1 MIFSGNYF
9 RIRAFISNNM
19 LDKLRKNKI
28 IQILLIP
35 FSWLYCIVII
45 IRNYFYDLGLF
56 KVHQFPV
63 PVISTGNIMAGGA
76 GKTPVTMFLMEKLSE
91 RFKSIVIISR
101 GYGRSSSGPI
111 IVSDGTGHIKSAEI
125 GGDEPVMMAH
135 KFPEMPVI
143 VAERRAAGI
152 KLALEQFNPDLILLD
167 DAFQHRSVYRDV
179 DILLIDINKN
189 PGKERLIPA
198 GDRREQLK
206 ALNRADVIIYTKN
219 MDKSVKK
226 DPFGRNEWFS
236 GESYVSAYVPVS
248 FRNHETGEYLS
259 LHDLSGTPAI
269 AFSGIASPQYFAQ
282 SLRDN
287 QIQLRKFINYPD
299 HHRYDQNDHHE
310 IKAAATK
317 YKCANIIT
325 TEKDAVKIKSEYF
338 TGLTVLVLEM
348 SISVDEA
355 EKLMQK
361 INHLID
367 MKMKSG

>member
-1 MIFSGNYF
+1 
-9 RIRAFISNNM
+9 M
-19 LDKLRKNKI
+19 L
-28 IQILLIP
+28 QILLVP
-35 FSWLYCIVII
+35 MSWVYGLIMTL
-45 IRNYFYDLGLF
+45 RNHFYDLGLF

-63 PVISTGNIMAGGA
+63 LVISTGNIMAGGA
-76 GKTPVTMFLMEKLSE
+76 GKTPVTMFLMEKLAE
-91 RFKSIVIISR
+91 RFKSIAIISR

-125 GGDEPVMMAH
+125 GGDEPVMMAY
-135 KFPEMPVI
+135 KFPELPVI
-143 VAERRAAGI
+143 VAERRVAGI

-219 MDKSVKK
+219 MDKSVNK
-226 DPFGRNEWFS
+226 DPFRINKWFS
-236 GESYVSAYVPVS
+236 GESYVSGFVPAR
-248 FRNHETGEYLS
+248 FRNLETGDYLS
-259 LHDLSGTPAI
+259 INDLSGIPAI
-269 AFSGIASPQYFAQ
+269 AFSGIASPQYFEQ
-282 SLRDN
+282 SLCDN
-287 QIQLRKFINYPD
+287 QIQLREFINYPD
-299 HHRYDQNDHHE
+299 HHRYDPNDHHE

-317 YKCANIIT
+317 HKCQNIIT

-348 SISVDEA
+348 SIRIDEA
-355 EKLMQK
+355 KKLVQK

-367 MKMKSG
+367 LKMKSG

>member
-1 MIFSGNYF
+1 
-9 RIRAFISNNM
+9 M
-19 LDKLRKNKI
+19 LDKIRKNKI

-56 KVHQFPV
+56 KVQQFPV
-63 PVISTGNIMAGGA
+63 PVISIGNIMAGGA

-91 RFKSIVIISR
+91 RFKSIAIISR

-125 GGDEPVMMAH
+125 GGDEPVMMAQ
-135 KFPEMPVI
+135 KFTALPVI

-189 PGKERLIPA
+189 PGRERLIPA

-206 ALNRADVIIYTKN
+206 AASRADVIIYTKN
-219 MDKSVKK
+219 MDKSVIK
-226 DPFGRNEWFS
+226 DPFHINKWFS
-236 GESYVSAYVPVS
+236 GDSYVSRFVPAG
-248 FRNHETGEYLS
+248 FRNLETGEYLPM
-259 LHDLSGTPAI
+259 HDLAGTSAI
-269 AFSGIASPQYFAQ
+269 AFSGIASPQYFEQ
-282 SLRDN
+282 NLRDN
-287 QIQLRKFINYPD
+287 QIQLCEFINYPD
-299 HHRYDQNDHHE
+299 HHRYDQNDHHI

-317 YKCANIIT
+317 HNCTNIIT

-338 TGLTVLVLEM
+338 TGLTILVLEM
-348 SISVDEA
+348 SIRIDEA
-355 EKLMQK
+355 EKLVQK